1 MKISKTVQRRT
12 IILASIAALIALFHI
27 AHYTV
32 QLIYSTNPYRG
43 IDNHTYIGELDTSFR
58 AYDIKEVYEEYAAKV
73 EIIVTANGRDESEAL
88 YKIEDILNRAQFIWD
103 HDILDIKKED

>member
-1 MKISKTVQRRT
+1 MNWNLPDDVTGNEDYFK
-12 IILASIAALIALFHI
+12 
-27 AHYTV
+27 
-32 QLIYSTNPYRG
+32 
-43 IDNHTYIGELDTSFR
+43 DEE
-58 AYDIKEVYEEYAAKV
+58 EVYEEYAAKV